1 MNTIEEQII
10 LTDEEKKLI
19 EYKLYKKNYNKQR
32 YNERKE
38 EIKEHQKQYYINKV
52 STDPEFRD
60 ILAKRTKTR
69 YYRNKEPKLLIEPT
83 IEPNIEQPI
92 KKIGRPRKY

>member
-1 MNTIEEQII
+1 MNTTEEQII

-52 STDPEFRD
+52 STDPEFRN

-69 YYRNKEPKLLIEPT
+69 YYRNKEPTTEPT